1 MGCCLSGSLEK
12 HEDIDDDDE
21 TRESGVGNMSSNQIM
36 SGFLGPLENIF
47 PKFGHLLFE
56 PVVLPSKW
64 LFD

>member
-1 MGCCLSGSLEK
+1 MPVYDVQWDVVCQVVWK
-12 HEDIDDDDE
+12 NIDD
-21 TRESGVGNMSSNQIM
+21 SVGNMSSNQIM

-56 PVVLPSKW
+56 PVVVPSKW